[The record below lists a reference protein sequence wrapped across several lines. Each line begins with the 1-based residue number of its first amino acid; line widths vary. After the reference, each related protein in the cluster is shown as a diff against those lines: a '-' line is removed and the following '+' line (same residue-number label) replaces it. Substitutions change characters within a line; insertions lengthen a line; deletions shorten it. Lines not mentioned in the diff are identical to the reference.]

1 MAVGA
6 GGASGR
12 VYLITKVFGE
22 ALSDNVGGHEWE
34 FQAFAV
40 VDIGSFS
47 MSRIGGV
54 VIAKLGIMKIKKR
67 ILITPKYNN

>member
-1 MAVGA
+1 MEPV
-6 GGASGR
+6 
-12 VYLITKVFGE
+12 VEFIWLQKYLEELLG
-22 ALSDNVGGHEWE
+22 DNVGGHEWE
-34 FQAFAV
+34 FQAFTV